1 MACGPCPALVH
12 SGLAMDGGTKLVGAW
27 PPTAPVSKGTSQ
39 GVGEGEWN
47 PMVRSPELGR

>member
-12 SGLAMDGGTKLVGAW
+12 SGLAMDGGTELVGAW
-27 PPTAPVSKGTSQ
+27 PPIAPVSKGTGQ